1 MNYYTLED
9 EMTVF
14 DNTEEKK
21 EKRNKKK
28 KKLVRIILTILLVI
42 FAILGI
48 CFLLQALFYDHT
60 TGYTLTNE
68 YARNYCRRSQCL
80 RQGVF
85 ILHLAVLMLIAIIYT
100 RTKIDND
107 PRNIEPKLFVFL
119 AAIAITGISCL
130 CIYTS
135 DYCTIDQKLYYG
147 IPILLVAFIIFGYN
161 LTFNQERYVAK
172 SIVMHLIA
180 TIIFVLSFT
189 GISAYKTYIVLT
201 NEPAVE
207 AVTITDKYYYH
218 SIFRYTVGS
227 DYSFEFSNGR
237 HCRVLRSEFYQAH
250 VGEEYYI
257 AYYESTIAGWDNTY
271 VYRFD
276 ASTYSLPQEQE

>member
-1 MNYYTLED
+1 MNYYTIED

-21 EKRNKKK
+21 EIRNKKK

-60 TGYTLTNE
+60 AGYTLTNK
-68 YARNYCRRSQCL
+68 YVRNYCRRSQCL

-107 PRNIEPKLFVFL
+107 PRSIEPKLFVFW

-147 IPILLVAFIIFGYN
+147 IFILLVAFILFGYN
-161 LTFNQERYVAK
+161 LTFNQERYVTK
-172 SIVMHLIA
+172 SIVGYLIA
-180 TIIFVLSFT
+180 IVIFILSFN
-189 GISAYKTYIVLT
+189 GISAYKTYIVLS
-201 NEPAVE
+201 NEPTVE
-207 AVTITDKYYYH
+207 AATITDKYSYHFRRTATSYY
-218 SIFRYTVGS
+218 FK
-227 DYSFEFSNGR
+227 FSNGR
-237 HCRVLRSEFYQAH
+237 HCRVLRSEFYQEH

-271 VYRFD
+271 VYKFD
-276 ASTYSLPQEQE
+276 ASTYRLPQEQE

>member
-1 MNYYTLED
+1 MNYYTIED

-21 EKRNKKK
+21 EIKNKKK

-60 TGYTLTNE
+60 VGYTLTNK
-68 YARNYCRRSQCL
+68 YVRNYCRRSQCL

-135 DYCTIDQKLYYG
+135 DYYTIDQKLYWG
-147 IPILLVAFIIFGYN
+147 ICILIVAFIIFGYN
-161 LTFNQERYVAK
+161 LIFNQERYVAK

-180 TIIFVLSFT
+180 TVIFVLSFT
-189 GISAYKTYIVLT
+189 GISAYKTYKVLT
-201 NEPAVE
+201 NEPTVE
-207 AVTITDKYYYH
+207 AVTITDKSSYDFSRGH
-218 SIFRYTVGS
+218 TS
-227 DYSFEFSNGR
+227 YSFKFSNGR
-237 HCRVLRSEFYQAH
+237 HCRVSRSEFWQAH

-257 AYYESTIAGWDNTY
+257 AYYESTIDGWDNTY
-271 VYRFD
+271 VYKFD

>member
-9 EMTVF
+9 KMTVF

-42 FAILGI
+42 FASLGI

-68 YARNYCRRSQCL
+68 YVRNYCRRSQCL

-107 PRNIEPKLFVFL
+107 PRNIDPKLFVFL

-147 IPILLVAFIIFGYN
+147 ILILLVAFEIFGYN
-161 LTFNQERYVAK
+161 LTINQERYVTK
-172 SIVMHLIA
+172 SIVMYLIA

-201 NEPAVE
+201 NEPTV
-207 AVTITDKYYYH
+207 
-218 SIFRYTVGS
+218 SISTVADRYTRRSHKSIIRRYYLKFS
-227 DYSFEFSNGR
+227 DGR

-250 VGEEYYI
+250 VGDEYYI

-271 VYRFD
+271 VYKFD

>member
-28 KKLVRIILTILLVI
+28 KRLVRIILTILLVI
-42 FAILGI
+42 FAVLGI

-60 TGYTLTNE
+60 VGYTLTNK
-68 YARNYCRRSQCL
+68 YVRNYCRRSQCL

-107 PRNIEPKLFVFL
+107 PRSIEPKLFVFL
-119 AAIAITGISCL
+119 AAIATAGISCL

-147 IPILLVAFIIFGYN
+147 ICILLVAFIIFSYN
-161 LTFNQERYVAK
+161 LTFNQERYVTK

-180 TIIFVLSFT
+180 TVIFVLSFT

-201 NEPAVE
+201 NEPTVE
-207 AVTITDKYYYH
+207 AVTITDKHSYH
-218 SIFRYTVGS
+218 FRRAPTS
-227 DYSFEFSNGR
+227 YSFKFSNGR
-237 HCRVLRSEFYQAH
+237 HCRVSRREFWQAH
-250 VGEEYYI
+250 VGDEYYI
-257 AYYESTIAGWDNTY
+257 AYYENEIAGWDNTY
-271 VYRFD
+271 VYKFD
-276 ASTYSLPQEQE
+276 ADTYSLPDY

>member
-1 MNYYTLED
+1 MNYYTIED

-21 EKRNKKK
+21 EKRNENK

-60 TGYTLTNE
+60 AGYTLTNK
-68 YARNYCRRSQCL
+68 YVRNYCRRSQCL

-119 AAIAITGISCL
+119 AAIATAGISCL

-147 IPILLVAFIIFGYN
+147 ILILLVAFIILGYS
-161 LTFNQERYVAK
+161 LTFNQERYVTK

-180 TIIFVLSFT
+180 TIIIVLSFT

-201 NEPAVE
+201 NEPTVE
-207 AVTITDKYYYH
+207 AVTITDKYSHHFHRVPTY
-218 SIFRYTVGS
+218 
-227 DYSFEFSNGR
+227 YSFKFSNGR
-237 HCRVLRSEFYQAH
+237 HCRVLRSEFWQAH

-271 VYRFD
+271 VYKFD
-276 ASTYSLPQEQE
+276 ANTYCLPQEQE